1 MLCFR
6 VFVRIHSRRSLD
18 SFLDLNPILCP
29 RFLNSFPCHTSK
41 ITLLNPVLATLRKNS
56 KITPFFATHPPP
68 GGLLI
73 SVQHTC
79 QVHPAAERD
88 AVVLSHSPISA
99 YPLSS
104 FFSHSCALFCIFLHF
119 LALAKNPTL
128 LFPIDSALFAKNTGV
143 GAHAYSNGQ
152 TQPIANAWREL
163 SSTDHRTRNAEHE
176 LPVTAIPGAAVLS
189 FGRNLELTT
198 HD

>member
-6 VFVRIHSRRSLD
+6 VFVRIHSLRSLD
-18 SFLDLNPILCP
+18 SFIDLNPILCS

-41 ITLLNPVLATLRKNS
+41 KLENNPFLCHTSA
-56 KITPFFATHPPP
+56 PP
-68 GGLLI
+68 GAFSFRFSTLAKCILPPKGTP
-73 SVQHTC
+73 SSS
-79 QVHPAAERD
+79 A
-88 AVVLSHSPISA
+88 HSPIFSLSP
-99 YPLSS
+99 YPLSFQILAHS
-104 FFSHSCALFCIFLHF
+104 FAFFCTFLHWPKTQLFCFQSIPHSLP
-119 LALAKNPTL
+119 KTP
-128 LFPIDSALFAKNTGV
+128 GV

-163 SSTDHRTRNAEHE
+163 SSTDHRTRDAEHE